1 MRLPRPGTA
10 AGISFPTDY
19 LPERE
24 RLCNLVVDL
33 SEDSD
38 TPFSLAGGGDW
49 DDSGFLAIRGFAA
62 AEAEVFF
69 FAAAGIL
76 TRIIGTIRKSSKEME
91 NKKEQNKKK

>member
-1 MRLPRPGTA
+1 M
-10 AGISFPTDY
+10 
-19 LPERE
+19 
-24 RLCNLVVDL
+24 VVDL

-76 TRIIGTIRKSSKEME
+76 TRIIGTIRK
-91 NKKEQNKKK
+91 NKKEVEKIRRTEQK